1 MHIHLIRLMVRA
13 IKKPILISLVGLYSL
28 LITTHAHSIDVG
40 KIAPSFELSGNVS
53 GNGNGSKNA
62 ATVSLQQFQGKVI
75 YLDFW
80 ASWCGP
86 CKQSFPWLN
95 EMQSKYGSQGFQ
107 VVAINLDVKL
117 TDVQDFLKS
126 QTAKFVIAFDSQS
139 VTPKAYGIKGMPSS
153 FLIGK
158 DGRILSQHTGFRES
172 DKSTLETH
180 IQMALGIKKNELEKY
195 AAQ

>member
-1 MHIHLIRLMVRA
+1 MQIHFVRLSRQRV
-13 IKKPILISLVGLYSL
+13 KKFILIALVGFYSSW
-28 LITTHAHSIDVG
+28 ITTYAHSIEIG
-40 KIAPSFELSGNVS
+40 KAAPSFELSGNVS
-53 GNGNGSKNA
+53 GKGNSSGNTA
-62 ATVSLQQFQGKVI
+62 PVSLQQFQGKVI

-95 EMQSKYGSQGFQ
+95 EMQSKYGHQGFQ
-107 VVAINLDVKL
+107 VLAINLDMKL
-117 TDVQDFLKS
+117 ADAQDFLKN

-172 DKSTLETH
+172 DKSTLEVQ
-180 IQMALGIKKNELEKY
+180 IQMALGIKKNELEK
-195 AAQ
+195 

>member
-1 MHIHLIRLMVRA
+1 MQIHLTRLSGRG
-13 IKKPILISLVGLYSL
+13 IKKSILISLFGFYSL
-28 LITTHAHSIDVG
+28 WITTYAHCVEIG
-40 KIAPSFELSGNVS
+40 KAAPSFELSGNVS
-53 GNGNGSKNA
+53 GKGIGSGTTA
-62 ATVSLQQFQGKVI
+62 PVSLLQFQGKVI

-95 EMQSKYGSQGFQ
+95 EMQSKYGHQGFQ
-107 VVAINLDVKL
+107 VLAINLDVKL
-117 TDVQDFLKS
+117 ADAQDFLKS

-158 DGRILSQHTGFRES
+158 DGRVLSQHTGFRES
-172 DKSTLETH
+172 DRSTLEVQ
-180 IQMALGIKKNELEKY
+180 IQMALGIKKNEFEK
-195 AAQ
+195 